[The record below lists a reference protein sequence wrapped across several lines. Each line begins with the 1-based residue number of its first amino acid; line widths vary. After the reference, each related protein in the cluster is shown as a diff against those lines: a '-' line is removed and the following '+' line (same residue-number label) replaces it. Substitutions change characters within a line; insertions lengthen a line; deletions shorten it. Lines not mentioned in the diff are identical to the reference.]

1 LNTKNTPSRTYNSS
15 RRREAARQTRRQV
28 IEAARRLFIDRGYS
42 GATMDSIALE
52 AGVAVET
59 VYASFGSKRTLLSN
73 VIGVS
78 LVGDDEPT
86 PLLQRE
92 GPRAVQQEKDQHL
105 QVRLFAAD
113 MAGIIGR
120 VAPLFEVMRAAAKT
134 EPEIAAMLQ
143 GMLAERL
150 EGMKV
155 FVNALQSN
163 GPLQGGLALQEAA
176 ETVWALTSAEVYT
189 LFVTDRGWSVEKY
202 TTWLSDALARL
213 LLP

>member
-1 LNTKNTPSRTYNSS
+1 
-15 RRREAARQTRRQV
+15 
-28 IEAARRLFIDRGYS
+28 
-42 GATMDSIALE
+42 
-52 AGVAVET
+52 
-59 VYASFGSKRTLLSN
+59 
-73 VIGVS
+73 
-78 LVGDDEPT
+78 
-86 PLLQRE
+86 
-92 GPRAVQQEKDQHL
+92 
-105 QVRLFAAD
+105 
-113 MAGIIGR
+113 MAGIMGR

-134 EPEIAAMLQ
+134 EPEIATMLQ